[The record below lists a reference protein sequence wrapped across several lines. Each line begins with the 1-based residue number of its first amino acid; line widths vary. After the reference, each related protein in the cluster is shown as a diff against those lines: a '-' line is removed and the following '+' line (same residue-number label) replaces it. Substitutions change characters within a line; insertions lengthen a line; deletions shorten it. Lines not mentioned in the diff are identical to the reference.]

1 MQLLTLFSRLC
12 TTTLLPTVLM
22 TVFLTAHAETAKPV
36 QIQQA
41 WARATAPGQSVGAAY
56 MTLTHHENI
65 TLIAADSDAAGTV
78 EIHSMEMKNG
88 VMKMRMLEALPLK
101 AGKPVKLGPGG
112 LHLMLFDL
120 QKPLKVGEK
129 IELTLC
135 FKNQRGEVTHQTVT
149 LPIKE
154 AAQ

>member
-1 MQLLTLFSRLC
+1 MHLFTLFSRLFN
-12 TTTLLPTVLM
+12 TIILPMVLM
-22 TVFLTAHAETAKPV
+22 SVFLTAHAETAKPV

-56 MTLTHHENI
+56 MALVHHENI
-65 TLIAADSDAAGTV
+65 TLIAADSNAAGSV

-88 VMKMRMLEALPLK
+88 VMKMRMLEELPLK
-101 AGKPVKLGPGG
+101 AGKVVKLGPGG

-135 FKNQRGEVTHQTVT
+135 FRDKLGEVTHQTVT
-149 LPIKE
+149 LPVKE
-154 AAQ
+154 VAQ

>member
-1 MQLLTLFSRLC
+1 MHILTLFSRLL
-12 TTTLLPTVLM
+12 TTTLIPTVLM

-41 WARATAPGQSVGAAY
+41 WARATSPGQGVGAAY
-56 MTLTHHENI
+56 MTLVHHENI
-65 TLIAADSDAAGTV
+65 TLIAADSNAAGSV
-78 EIHSMEMKNG
+78 EIHSMERKNG
-88 VMKMRMLEALPLK
+88 VMKMRMLEELPLK
-101 AGKPVKLGPGG
+101 AGKAVKLGPGG

-135 FKNQRGEVTHQTVT
+135 FRDKQGEVTHQTVT
-149 LPIKE
+149 LPVKE
-154 AAQ
+154 VAQ

>member
-1 MQLLTLFSRLC
+1 MHVLTLFSRLL
-12 TTTLLPTVLM
+12 TTMLIPSLLM

-56 MTLTHHENI
+56 MTLVHHENI
-65 TLIAADSDAAGTV
+65 TLIAADSNAAGSV

-88 VMKMRMLEALPLK
+88 VMKMRMLEELPLK
-101 AGKPVKLGPGG
+101 AGKAVKLGPGG

-135 FKNQRGEVTHQTVT
+135 FRDKQGEVTHQTVT
-149 LPIKE
+149 LPVKE
-154 AAQ
+154 VAQ

>member
-1 MQLLTLFSRLC
+1 MHILTLFSRLL
-12 TTTLLPTVLM
+12 TTTLIPTVLM

-41 WARATAPGQSVGAAY
+41 WARATSPGQGVGVAY
-56 MTLTHHENI
+56 MILVHHENI
-65 TLIAADSDAAGTV
+65 TLIAADSNAAGSV

-88 VMKMRMLEALPLK
+88 VMKMRMLEELPLK
-101 AGKPVKLGPGG
+101 AGKAVKLGPGG

-135 FKNQRGEVTHQTVT
+135 FRDKQGEVTHQTVT
-149 LPIKE
+149 LPVKE
-154 AAQ
+154 VAQ

>member
-1 MQLLTLFSRLC
+1 MHILTLFSRLL
-12 TTTLLPTVLM
+12 TTTLIPSLLM

-56 MTLTHHENI
+56 MTLVHHENI
-65 TLIAADSDAAGTV
+65 TLIAADSNAAGSV

-88 VMKMRMLEALPLK
+88 VMKMRMLEELPIK
-101 AGKPVKLGPGG
+101 AGKAVKLGPGG

-135 FKNQRGEVTHQTVT
+135 FKDKQGEVTHQTVT
-149 LPIKE
+149 LPVKE

>member
-1 MQLLTLFSRLC
+1 MHVLILFSRLL
-12 TTTLLPTVLM
+12 TTTLIPSLLM
-22 TVFLTAHAETAKPV
+22 IVFLTAHAETAKPV

-56 MTLTHHENI
+56 MTLVHHENI
-65 TLIAADSDAAGTV
+65 TLIAADSNAAGSV

-88 VMKMRMLEALPLK
+88 VMKMRMLEELPLK
-101 AGKPVKLGPGG
+101 AGKAVKLGPGG

-135 FKNQRGEVTHQTVT
+135 FKDKQGEVTHQTVT
-149 LPIKE
+149 LPVKE

>member
-1 MQLLTLFSRLC
+1 MHILTLFSRLL
-12 TTTLLPTVLM
+12 TTTLIPSLLM

-56 MTLTHHENI
+56 MTLVHHENI
-65 TLIAADSDAAGTV
+65 TLIAADSNAAGSV

-88 VMKMRMLEALPLK
+88 IMKMRMLEELPIK
-101 AGKPVKLGPGG
+101 AGKAVKLGPGG

-135 FKNQRGEVTHQTVT
+135 FKDKQGEVTHQTVT

-154 AAQ
+154 VAQ

>member
-1 MQLLTLFSRLC
+1 MRILTLFLRLL
-12 TTTLLPTVLM
+12 TTTLIPSILM

-56 MTLTHHENI
+56 MTLVHHENI
-65 TLIAADSDAAGTV
+65 TLIAADSNAAGSV

-88 VMKMRMLEALPLK
+88 IMKMRMLEELPIK
-101 AGKPVKLGPGG
+101 AGKAVKLGPGG

-135 FKNQRGEVTHQTVT
+135 FKDKQGEVTHQTVT
-149 LPIKE
+149 LPVKE

>member
-1 MQLLTLFSRLC
+1 MHILTLFSRLL
-12 TTTLLPTVLM
+12 TTTLIPSLLM
-22 TVFLTAHAETAKPV
+22 IVFLTAHAETAKPV

-56 MTLTHHENI
+56 MTLVHHENI
-65 TLIAADSDAAGTV
+65 TLIAADSNAAGSV

-88 VMKMRMLEALPLK
+88 VMKMRMLEELPLK
-101 AGKPVKLGPGG
+101 AGKAVKLGPGG

-135 FKNQRGEVTHQTVT
+135 FKDKQGEVTHQTVT
-149 LPIKE
+149 LPVKE

>member
-1 MQLLTLFSRLC
+1 MHILTLFSRLR
-12 TTTLLPTVLM
+12 TTTLIPILLM

-41 WARATAPGQSVGAAY
+41 WARATAPGQGVGAAY
-56 MTLTHHENI
+56 MTLVHHENI
-65 TLIAADSDAAGTV
+65 TLIAADSSAAGSV

-88 VMKMRMLEALPLK
+88 VMKMRMLEELPLK
-101 AGKPVKLGPGG
+101 AGKAVKLGPGG

-135 FKNQRGEVTHQTVT
+135 FRDKQGEVTHQTVT
-149 LPIKE
+149 LPVKE
-154 AAQ
+154 VAQ

>member
-1 MQLLTLFSRLC
+1 MHVPTLFSRLI
-12 TTTLLPTVLM
+12 TTTLLPIVM
-22 TVFLTAHAETAKPV
+22 MAAHLTAQAEAAKPV

-41 WARATAPGQSVGAAY
+41 WARATAPGQNVGAVY

-65 TLIAADSDAAGTV
+65 TLIAADSDAAETV

-120 QKPLKVGEK
+120 RKPLKVGEK

-135 FKNQRGEVTHQTVT
+135 FKDKKGEVTHQAVT
-149 LPIKE
+149 LPVKE